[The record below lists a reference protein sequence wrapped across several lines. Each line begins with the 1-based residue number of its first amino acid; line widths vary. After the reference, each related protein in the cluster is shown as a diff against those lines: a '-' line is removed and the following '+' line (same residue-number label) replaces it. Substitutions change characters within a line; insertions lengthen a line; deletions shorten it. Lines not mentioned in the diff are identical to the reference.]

1 MALVLEQVQFQ
12 EGVLMAV
19 SLSEHLWAALGLVL
33 GLVLGWV
40 WAEAP
45 LKRQVQGLA
54 LELVEARGSQGLAL
68 VLEGLLEQ
76 AVTRVSE
83 LEKDLGLARAQV
95 EARESDLVLAQARLL
110 VLVGEQGRESLKARE
125 ME

>member
-1 MALVLEQVQFQ
+1 MALVLGQVQFQ
-12 EGVLMAV
+12 EGDLMAV
-19 SLSEHLWAALGLVL
+19 TLSEHLWAALGLVL

-45 LKRQVQGLA
+45 LKRQVRVLA
-54 LELVEARGSQGLAL
+54 QDLAEAQGSQGLAL

-83 LEKDLGLARAQV
+83 LEKELGLARAQV
-95 EARESDLVLAQARLL
+95 EAREQDLVLAQARLL
-110 VLVGEQGRESLKARE
+110 VLVGEQGRESLKVRE

>member
-1 MALVLEQVQFQ
+1 MEVTLV
-12 EGVLMAV
+12 
-19 SLSEHLWAALGLVL
+19 EHLWLALGLVL

-54 LELVEARGSQGLAL
+54 LDLAEARGSQELAL

-76 AVTRVSE
+76 AGVRVSE
-83 LEKDLGLARAQV
+83 LEKELGLARALV

>member
-1 MALVLEQVQFQ
+1 LARVLGQVQFQ
-12 EGVLMAV
+12 EGVQV
-19 SLSEHLWAALGLVL
+19 GVTLSEHLWAALGLVL

-45 LKRQVQGLA
+45 LKRQVRVLA
-54 LELVEARGSQGLAL
+54 QDLVEAQGSQELAL

-83 LEKDLGLARAQV
+83 LEKELGLARAQV

>member
-1 MALVLEQVQFQ
+1 VGVTLV
-12 EGVLMAV
+12 
-19 SLSEHLWAALGLVL
+19 EHLWLALGLVL

-45 LKRQVQGLA
+45 LKRQVRGLA
-54 LELVEARGSQGLAL
+54 LDLAEAQGSQALAL

-83 LEKDLGLARAQV
+83 LEKELGLARAQV
-95 EARESDLVLAQARLL
+95 EARQQDLVLAQARLL
-110 VLVGEQGRESLKARE
+110 VLVGEQGRESLKIRE

>member
-1 MALVLEQVQFQ
+1 M
-12 EGVLMAV
+12 GVTLA
-19 SLSEHLWAALGLVL
+19 EHLWAALGLVL

-45 LKRQVQGLA
+45 LKRQVRVLA
-54 LELVEARGSQGLAL
+54 QDLVEAQGSQELAL

-83 LEKDLGLARAQV
+83 LEKELGLARAQV
-95 EARESDLVLAQARLL
+95 EAREQDLVLAQARLL

>member
-1 MALVLEQVQFQ
+1 MALVLEQVRFQ
-12 EGVLMAV
+12 EGVQVEVTLV
-19 SLSEHLWAALGLVL
+19 EHLWLALGLVL

-54 LELVEARGSQGLAL
+54 LDLAEARGSQELAL

-76 AVTRVSE
+76 AGVRVSE
-83 LEKDLGLARAQV
+83 LEKELGLARALV

>member
-1 MALVLEQVQFQ
+1 VLAQD
-12 EGVLMAV
+12 
-19 SLSEHLWAALGLVL
+19 
-33 GLVLGWV
+33 
-40 WAEAP
+40 
-45 LKRQVQGLA
+45 
-54 LELVEARGSQGLAL
+54 LVEAQGSQELAL

-83 LEKDLGLARAQV
+83 LEKELGLARAQV
-95 EARESDLVLAQARLL
+95 LAREQDLVLAQARLL

>member
-1 MALVLEQVQFQ
+1 MVLVLGQVQFQ
-12 EGVLMAV
+12 EGVQVEVTLV
-19 SLSEHLWAALGLVL
+19 EHLWLALGLVL

-54 LELVEARGSQGLAL
+54 LDLAEARGSQELAL

-76 AVTRVSE
+76 AGVRVSE
-83 LEKDLGLARAQV
+83 LEKELGLARALV

-110 VLVGEQGRESLKARE
+110 VLVGEQGRESLKIRE

>member
-1 MALVLEQVQFQ
+1 M
-12 EGVLMAV
+12 
-19 SLSEHLWAALGLVL
+19 
-33 GLVLGWV
+33 

-54 LELVEARGSQGLAL
+54 RELAEVQVPQGLAL

-76 AVTRVSE
+76 AVERVSE
-83 LEKDLGLARAQV
+83 LEKELGLARAQV
-95 EARESDLVLAQARLL
+95 EAREQDLVLAQARLL
-110 VLVGEQGRESLKARE
+110 VLVGEQGRESLKIRE